1 MGQVMITTRQIEFI
15 SELISSPLGMARDA
29 AATDRP
35 RADPLASRLLDR
47 FAPIS
52 LAEMDDVALLDR
64 SDTKY
69 VMNIWQFH
77 RALATLADSY
87 RVLEI
92 EGTRLHHYRT
102 LYFDTADLALYSAH
116 HAHRRN
122 RYKVRS
128 RQYVD
133 NHQAF
138 FEVKCKTG
146 RARTIKSRTPM
157 CGLVTRITPE
167 LKLFV
172 NVHSPLTAEL
182 LEPVLWNEF
191 YRVTLVGKCRRE
203 RLTLDLDVQ
212 LRNDRRA
219 AALTN
224 IVIAEL
230 KQDRFERDSD
240 FARQMRAMGIRP
252 TPFSK
257 YCIGVA
263 LLYPNVK
270 HNNFVPL
277 LRRLDELSG
286 GKEDA

>member
-1 MGQVMITTRQIEFI
+1 MITAHRIEFVTEVA
-15 SELISSPLGMARDA
+15 SLPPVATQRA
-29 AATDRP
+29 AVTERP
-35 RADPLASRLLDR
+35 GVDPLTSRLLGR

-77 RALATLADSY
+77 RALAALADSY
-87 RVLEI
+87 RILEI
-92 EGTRLHHYRT
+92 EGMRLHHYRT
-102 LYFDTADLALYSAH
+102 LYFDTVDLALYHAH

-138 FEVKCKTG
+138 LEIKRKAGGDRTVKRRMPT
-146 RARTIKSRTPM
+146 R
-157 CGLVTRITPE
+157 GLVTRITPE
-167 LKLFV
+167 TRDFV
-172 NVHSPLTAEL
+172 NMHSPLTAEL
-182 LEPVLWNEF
+182 LEPALWNEF
-191 YRVTLVGKCRRE
+191 YRVTLVSERRRE
-203 RLTLDLDVQ
+203 RLTLDLNVQ
-212 LRNDRRA
+212 LCNDRRA
-219 AALTN
+219 AALSD
-224 IVIAEL
+224 IVVAEL
-230 KQDRFERDSD
+230 KQYRPDRDAE
-240 FARQMRAMGIRP
+240 FARQMRAMGLRP

-263 LLYPNVK
+263 LLYPDVK
-270 HNNFVPL
+270 HNNFTPL

-286 GKEDA
+286 GNGNA